1 MFNHC
6 WLILL
11 LTTSCLS
18 RAEAE
23 TDFPIWLSELKEEAL
38 TKGIKPATIEAASKH
53 LKINTKVTTLEKKQ
67 PEYTQT
73 LTGYLKN
80 RASAQRAVLARRH
93 LAENRSL
100 LDSISAEY
108 GVPPRFIVALWAMES
123 DFGRNMGGF
132 SVLSALTTLA
142 FQSRRGDYFRR
153 ELFEALRVAD
163 AGHVMPDSM
172 LGSWAGAMGQCQF
185 MPWNFNHYAVDYDGD
200 GRRDIWHSR
209 ADVLASIAHFLQS
222 LGWDT
227 DKTWGR
233 PVHIPADFD
242 IALTKGKTSMGLAEW
257 QALGIRRLNGEDLPK
272 RAISAR
278 LLRPARASGR
288 TYLIYSNFD
297 VFLKWNR
304 SHYFAIAVGNL
315 GDQLR

>member
-1 MFNHC
+1 LPIYFLLALVLSSSHIARADTHFST
-6 WLILL
+6 WL
-11 LTTSCLS
+11 
-18 RAEAE
+18 R
-23 TDFPIWLSELKEEAL
+23 ELKEEAL
-38 TKGIKPATIEAASKH
+38 SKGIQATTLEAASPYLVIKDR
-53 LKINTKVTTLEKKQ
+53 VSTLEKKQ
-67 PEYTQT
+67 PEFTQT

-80 RASAQRAVLARRH
+80 RASPHRANLARKH

-108 GVPPRFIVALWAMES
+108 GIPPRYIVALWAMES

-142 FQSRRGDYFRR
+142 FQSRRADYFRR
-153 ELFEALRVAD
+153 ELHEALRIAD
-163 AGHVMPDSM
+163 AGHIIPNSM

-185 MPWNFNHYAVDYDGD
+185 MPWNFNRYAVDYDGD
-200 GRRDIWHSR
+200 GRRDIWHTR
-209 ADVLASIAHFLQS
+209 ADVLASIANFLRA

-233 PVHIPADFD
+233 PVHIPVGFD
-242 IALTKGKTSMGLAEW
+242 LSLAKGKTAMDLDAW
-257 QALGIRRLNGEDLPK
+257 QALGIRRLNGDDLPK

-304 SHYFAIAVGNL
+304 SHYFAIAVGTL